1 MDIQFTKITEPS
13 AEIAE
18 LFNKWGNDP
27 SLVHLIR
34 PNTDAAAL
42 EQKEHITVDSL
53 KKRLEHDH
61 IYLIQL
67 EGELIGEMNF
77 QIDPPQVYKK
87 ETGTAWIGVNIG
99 EEVGRGKG
107 IGFTAIQF
115 LEEQARAM
123 GLKRVE
129 LGVFEFNLP
138 AIKLYTNLGYKE
150 IVRIDNFT
158 YWDGKMWQ
166 DIRMEKYL

>member
-1 MDIQFTKITEPS
+1 MDIQFNKITEPT

-18 LFNKWGNDP
+18 ILNKWENDP

-42 EQKEHITVDSL
+42 EQKEHVTVDFL
-53 KKRLEHDH
+53 RKRLEHDH
-61 IYLIQL
+61 AYLIQL
-67 EGELIGEMNF
+67 DGRFIGEMSF

-87 ETGTAWIGVNIG
+87 ETGTAWIGITLG
-99 EEVGRGKG
+99 EESVRGKG
-107 IGFTAIQF
+107 IGAKAIQF

-129 LGVFEFNLP
+129 LGVFEFNVP
-138 AIKLYTNLGYKE
+138 AIKLYTKLGYKE
-150 IVRIDNFT
+150 IVRIDGYTF
-158 YWDGKMWQ
+158 WDGKMWQ

>member
-1 MDIQFTKITEPS
+1 M
-13 AEIAE
+13 
-18 LFNKWGNDP
+18 
-27 SLVHLIR
+27 HLIR

-42 EQKEHITVDSL
+42 KQKENVNVDSL

-67 EGELIGEMNF
+67 DGQLIGELNF

-99 EEVGRGKG
+99 EEIGRGKG
-107 IGFTAIQF
+107 VGVTAIKY
-115 LEEQARAM
+115 LEKQAKAM
-123 GLKRVE
+123 GLKRAE
-129 LGVFEFNLP
+129 LGVFEFNTP
-138 AIKLYTNLGYKE
+138 AIKLYTKLGYQE
-150 IVRIDNFT
+150 IARIDEFT
-158 YWDGKMWQ
+158 FWQDKMWQ